1 MHLVKD
7 LSLPL
12 AATTPVFPGDPPP
25 ELRPL
30 ARIRDGAPLDVSSL
44 HLHAHV
50 GTHLDAPSHFLLG
63 APDLSAF
70 PPDTFVGPAFVL
82 DLARLPKDRIEASD
96 LGDLTRIPRRSRLLL
111 RTRNSACWH
120 GPSPA
125 ADLAF
130 LDPQAID
137 ALLARRPVLLG
148 FDAYSLDPLDST
160 TFPAHTRLAA
170 AGLPALVALDLD
182 GVAAGTY
189 TLVCPP
195 LPVALEA
202 SPVRAL
208 LFSL

>member
-1 MHLVKD
+1 MLLVKD

-12 AATTPVFPGDPPP
+12 AATTPVFPGDPVP

-82 DLARLPKDRIEASD
+82 DLSGLAQDRIEASD
-96 LGDLTRIPRRSRLLL
+96 LGDLSRIPRRSRLLI
-111 RTRNSACWH
+111 RTRNSARWRD
-120 GPSPA
+120 PSPA
-125 ADLAF
+125 TDLAF
-130 LDPQAID
+130 LDPQAIGM
-137 ALLARRPVLLG
+137 LVARRPILVG

-160 TFPAHTRLAA
+160 TFPAHTQLAE

-182 GVAAGTY
+182 GVAAGAY

-208 LFSL
+208 LFTP

>member
-1 MHLVKD
+1 MRFVKD

-12 AATTPVFPGDPPP
+12 AATTPVFPGDPLP
-25 ELRPL
+25 ELRAL

-50 GTHLDAPSHFLLG
+50 GTHIDAPSHFLLG
-63 APDLSAF
+63 APDLLAF

-82 DLARLPKDRIEASD
+82 DLSRLPQDRLEASD
-96 LGDLTRIPRRSRLLL
+96 LGDLTRIPRKSRLLI
-111 RTRNSACWH
+111 RTRNSARWRA
-120 GPSPA
+120 PSPA

-137 ALLARRPVLLG
+137 MLVARRPILIG
-148 FDAYSLDPLDST
+148 FDAYSLDAPDST

-182 GVAAGTY
+182 GVAPGGY
-189 TLVCPP
+189 TLICPP

>member
-1 MHLVKD
+1 MRLVKD

-12 AATTPVFPGDPPP
+12 AATTPVFPGDPLP
-25 ELRPL
+25 ELRAL

-70 PPDTFVGPAFVL
+70 PPDTFVGPCFVL
-82 DLARLPKDRIEASD
+82 DLSHLPQDRLEASD
-96 LGDLTRIPRRSRLLL
+96 LGDLTRIPRKSRLLI
-111 RTRNSACWH
+111 RTRNSARWR
-120 GPSPA
+120 GPSPD

-137 ALLARRPVLLG
+137 MLVARRPILVG
-148 FDAYSLDPLDST
+148 FDAYSLDAPDST
-160 TFPAHTRLAA
+160 AFPAHTRLAA

-182 GVAAGTY
+182 GVAAGSY
-189 TLVCPP
+189 TLICPP